1 MPGKTKTRLSATVP
15 EETVEQLDRV
25 AEERENNRSQTV
37 EEVVDEWARYRA
49 EFGPVEEAYKTP
61 GDWLIIA
68 QNAATLIG
76 ATLAVATV
84 LAFALVSLFG
94 AASVVTTVLMGFL
107 GVLSFLFIS
116 TSLLARVARLTYN
129 DWWDRDDVRRPGRSR

>member
-25 AEERENNRSQTV
+25 AEERENNRSQT
-37 EEVVDEWARYRA
+37 
-49 EFGPVEEAYKTP
+49 VEEAYKTP